1 MGRNI
6 FCEKVKK
13 GGFHFRK
20 AGLLLMASNGPHD
33 ATQISTPKHG
43 GRQMQRIVSH
53 ASYRNALSLSMWR
66 DFTGCGLANSQITK
80 PGQPSYTGDLEI

>member
-1 MGRNI
+1 
-6 FCEKVKK
+6 
-13 GGFHFRK
+13 
-20 AGLLLMASNGPHD
+20 
-33 ATQISTPKHG
+33 
-43 GRQMQRIVSH
+43 MQRIVSH